1 MTYKKVVTK
10 KKTNIKGNA
19 TKPRL
24 SVFRSNKYISAQIIN
39 DIEGVTIVSASSI
52 KSGKPNNVESAV
64 AVGKELAQK
73 AKKASISTIVFDR
86 GSYQYKGR
94 IKALADAAREEG
106 LVF

>member
-1 MTYKKVVTK
+1 MTYKKVLTK
-10 KKTNIKGNA
+10 KKTSIKGTA
-19 TKPRL
+19 SKPRM
-24 SVFRSNKYISAQIIN
+24 SVFRSNKYISVQIIN
-39 DIEGVTIVSASSI
+39 DDDGVTIVSASSI
-52 KSGKPNNVESAV
+52 KSGKPNNLDSAI
-64 AVGKELAQK
+64 AVGKEIAQK

>member
-1 MTYKKVVTK
+1 MAYKKVETK
-10 KKTNIKGNA
+10 KKTDIKG
-19 TKPRL
+19 TSKKPRL

-39 DIEGVTIVSASSI
+39 DEDGKTIVSASSM
-52 KSGKPNNVESAV
+52 KSGKPNNVDSAV

-73 AKKASISTIVFDR
+73 AKKASITTIVFDR
-86 GSYQYKGR
+86 GRYQYKGR